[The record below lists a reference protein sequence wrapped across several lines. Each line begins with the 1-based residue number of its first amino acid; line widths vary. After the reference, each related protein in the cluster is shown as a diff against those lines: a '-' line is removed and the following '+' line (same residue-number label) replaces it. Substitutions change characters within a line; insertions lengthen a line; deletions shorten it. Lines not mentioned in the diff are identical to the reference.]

1 MQKCCCGRVG
11 NSLELE
17 SKDRLLGALE
27 GADHVDLVERS
38 VGDEVDDK
46 RKDKGKHYGEH
57 ITQRLDLN
65 VKVERRHLQNVRK
78 ALGQQ
83 ATQWNAQR
91 GTNRRQNQRLLVDVV
106 VHLAATEAQHLD
118 GCQFAL
124 ALL

>member
-57 ITQRLDLN
+57 ITQRLDSTS
-65 VKVERRHLQNVRK
+65 K
-78 ALGQQ
+78 
-83 ATQWNAQR
+83 
-91 GTNRRQNQRLLVDVV
+91 
-106 VHLAATEAQHLD
+106 
-118 GCQFAL
+118 
-124 ALL
+124 